1 MLGIRETYWALGA
14 ILVAAFSVG
23 LFLAFVP
30 AKASAFWPFSSP
42 ADAAGTVG
50 PILHDPSLALL
61 DAATNIDPNPDKGG
75 LPIALSDGSAL
86 VADTGPSGTAADV
99 VGSLTPGQ
107 ISLYTVRAGDTLGDI
122 SKMFGVSINTIAWA
136 NNLGSARSIHP
147 GQQLVIL
154 PVSGVEHKVAKGDT
168 LASIAKKYHAD
179 AGDIAEFNGL
189 DSGALLEVG
198 STIIVPGGELA
209 SSIVTSAK
217 RSIVNPYRG
226 GGGAEVDGY
235 YGNPVPGAALTQGI
249 HGWNGIDLGAPR
261 GTPIY
266 AAADGVVILSRN
278 NGGWNGGY
286 GNYVVITHAN
296 GTQTLYAH
304 MTHSIVSLGQ
314 MVARGQLIGYVG
326 ATGEATGP
334 HLHFEVRGAR
344 NPFASCPLGAVCQPL

>member
-1 MLGIRETYWALGA
+1 VARETYWILGA
-14 ILVAAFSVG
+14 ALAAALSLLLLAILS
-23 LFLAFVP
+23 P
-30 AKASAFWPFSSP
+30 IKASAFWPFSTP
-42 ADAAGTVG
+42 ADASGTSG
-50 PILHDPSLALL
+50 PIFHDPALALL
-61 DAATNIDPNPDKGG
+61 DAATNVDPNPTKGVS
-75 LPIALSDGSAL
+75 PVALSDGSAL
-86 VADTGPSGTAADV
+86 VADAGPAGATADV
-99 VGSLTPGQ
+99 NGSLTPGQ
-107 ISLYTVRAGDTLGDI
+107 ISLYTVRSGDTLGDI

-154 PVSGVEHKVAKGDT
+154 PVSGVEHKVVKGDT

-209 SSIVTSAK
+209 ISIVTSAK
-217 RSIVNPYRG
+217 RLVVNPYRG
-226 GGGAEVDGY
+226 GSGAEVDGY

-249 HGWNGIDLGAPR
+249 HGWNGVDLGAPR

-266 AAADGVVILSRN
+266 AAAAGVVIVARN

-304 MTHSIVSLGQ
+304 MTHSIVSIGQ
-314 MVARGQLIGYVG
+314 MVDRGQLIGYVG

-344 NPFASCPLGAVCQPL
+344 NPFASCPLGAVCQPK